1 MGPTREMVGI
11 PLNVQNE
18 LFEVAWI
25 NRSGLPHD
33 PSKYTHFWRID
44 WEIVAP
50 CSKICCPSQSTKS
63 ILIRWICWEDG
74 QSLLTISPGEWF
86 QMFHL
91 GGFLLAYSIIIHHE
105 YIYTYIYIYIYIYK
119 IINIYIYIYIYM
131 SLYVYIYTYI
141 HRLYH
146 IYIILYY
153 ITLYYI
159 MLYYIILHYIILCYI
174 ILYYIILYYVILYYI
189 TLYYVILYYII
200 LYVIF

>member
-91 GGFLLAYSIIIHHE
+91 GGFLLSYSIIIHHE
-105 YIYTYIYIYIYIYK
+105 YIYIHIYIIK
-119 IINIYIYIYIYM
+119 YIYM

-153 ITLYYI
+153 IIFYFILLYY
-159 MLYYIILHYIILCYI
+159 MLLYYIILHYIILCYI
-174 ILYYIILYYVILYYI
+174 ILYYMFFNIILYYIICFL
-189 TLYYVILYYII
+189 ILYYII
-200 LYVIF
+200 LYGIF